1 MLSLTGSTYKIEVEE
16 AETPVLIE
24 FYSERC
30 APCRA
35 LSTVLEALASEYSD
49 RCKFCRVDVDA
60 QEGLTQQFDILH
72 IPTLVYLHDGEIMQR
87 ISGLRSR
94 GEILEILN
102 LN

>member
-1 MLSLTGSTYKIEVEE
+1 MLSLTGSNYKIEVEE
-16 AETPVLIE
+16 AEIPVLIE
-24 FYSERC
+24 FYSEGC

-35 LSTVLEALASEYSD
+35 LSAVLEALASEYSD
-49 RCKFCRVDVDA
+49 RCKFCRVDVDV

-72 IPTLVYLHDGEIMQR
+72 IPTLVYLQDGEIMQR

-94 GEILEILN
+94 EEILEILN